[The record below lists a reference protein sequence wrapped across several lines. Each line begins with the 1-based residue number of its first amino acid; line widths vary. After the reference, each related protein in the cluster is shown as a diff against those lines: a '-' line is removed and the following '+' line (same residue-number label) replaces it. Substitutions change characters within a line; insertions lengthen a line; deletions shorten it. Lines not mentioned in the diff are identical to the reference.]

1 MDEQCPPWMVIIC
14 LRDYWYI
21 VIGNDSYINCD
32 KSGDNYSGSLI
43 TGVSVLSTEFSVSL
57 SWFDTEYG

>member
-1 MDEQCPPWMVIIC
+1 MNEQCTPWMEIIC
-14 LRDYWYI
+14 LRSLWSI
-21 VIGNDSYINCD
+21 VTVKARYINYE
-32 KSGDNYSGSLI
+32 KSGDKYAGSLI